1 MKHLITLLLVS
12 ITISV
17 NAQISI
23 TTRLDSLKAINDR
36 QITTSVPPNLV
47 YPVQVGSKTDS
58 LCNVVASLVDTVNS
72 IVGTSLGL
80 QAVTATLDT
89 TNIPMTVGNGT
100 YQNVI
105 SSNNISTLLKSGGVL
120 EDYLGMYTGSP
131 SLYLK
136 DNSSSNGFFIKSG
149 PLTST
154 RTAYLPDEPYSGSGV
169 LRNTFLLHYSQKQLT
184 IDNPGTGDSTE
195 VGQGIINT
203 FAPPV
208 SSYLLNGQ
216 LFANGLFFGQIN
228 AGHTHRDGMTV
239 YFGADGTNYYD
250 TIANKSGTFALKSDI
265 IASTPT
271 ITATYIAY
279 GGTVNQL
286 TGSADMS
293 YDGSTVKLSPS
304 SVSSFSLKNGSLAVG
319 DLGAATNGAKF
330 NYTWSGTHLFALFS
344 ENTTNNQ
351 FFIVNP
357 NTGIYGLG
365 DGVNSSTQVGN
376 GTQLALNDAAQTAGF
391 GDMTASHSGMVV
403 ITDNGASDVYAGDYF
418 NTHNHTYM
426 DINDGGKKTTF
437 NSGTTT
443 ATGAIA
449 FSGMQVAT
457 TTGTVTIAANVRG
470 LYLDPPSLLASATI
484 KLPTAV
490 DGQEIIILFGGTI
503 TSGAVVTS
511 LTINGNGGTLI
522 GTPASSAVAGT
533 VIRYKYRL
541 ANTSWYP
548 N

>member
-80 QAVTATLDT
+80 QAVTANLDT

-228 AGHTHRDGMTV
+228 AGHTHRDGVTV
-239 YFGADGTNYYD
+239 YYGADGSSYND
-250 TIANKSGTFALKSDI
+250 TIPNKSGTFALTSDI

-271 ITATYIAY
+271 ITPTYIAY
-279 GGTVNQL
+279 GNSSNQINGNSDFTYNPSGVL
-286 TGSADMS
+286 FSVGFSGVPSIGVSLSSGKSYAAIGDINSLGNHTAVQVQDATAVIAITGNR
-293 YDGSTVKLSPS
+293 
-304 SVSSFSLKNGSLAVG
+304 VSSSYGTMAVFDG
-319 DLGAATNGAKF
+319 INR
-330 NYTWSGTHLFALFS
+330 
-344 ENTTNNQ
+344 
-351 FFIVNP
+351 
-357 NTGIYGLG
+357 IYGIG
-365 DGVNSSTQVGN
+365 DGIPVSSATTIGN
-376 GTQLALNDAAQTAGF
+376 GTNVSVNDILKLIYLTNVQIYANDAAAAAAQPSNTLYKITGSTAL
-391 GDMTASHSGMVV
+391 HIV
-403 ITDNGASDVYAGDYF
+403 
-418 NTHNHTYM
+418 
-426 DINDGGKKTTF
+426 
-437 NSGTTT
+437 
-443 ATGAIA
+443 
-449 FSGMQVAT
+449 
-457 TTGTVTIAANVRG
+457 
-470 LYLDPPSLLASATI
+470 P
-484 KLPTAV
+484 
-490 DGQEIIILFGGTI
+490 
-503 TSGAVVTS
+503 
-511 LTINGNGGTLI
+511 
-522 GTPASSAVAGT
+522 
-533 VIRYKYRL
+533 
-541 ANTSWYP
+541 
-548 N
+548 